1 MLFQEIIFWALSAG
15 AVGAAL
21 GVVLLKDVFRSA
33 LLLIVLFLSIAGHFV
48 LLAAE
53 FLAVVQV
60 LIYGGAISTLI
71 IFAIML
77 TQNIQQGNLANRIQ
91 IPAVLLPALLLAA
104 FIFVFIDTDWRLISM
119 LPMEEGRPVPFYI
132 GTQVV
137 DVAFKDTP
145 SALAS
150 LIFKNYALGFG
161 ASGALL
167 LASIVG
173 ALSLVR
179 GDQ

>member
-1 MLFQEIIFWALSAG
+1 MLFEEIIFWALSAG

-60 LIYGGAISTLI
+60 LIYGGAISILI

-77 TQNIQQGNLANRIQ
+77 TQNIQQGNLANRLQ
-91 IPAVLLPALLLAA
+91 IPAILLSSLLLAA
-104 FIFVFIDTDWRLISM
+104 LIFVFLDTDWNLISKFDY
-119 LPMEEGRPVPFYI
+119 ETNIVNS
-132 GTQVV
+132 
-137 DVAFKDTP
+137 AFKDTP
-145 SALAS
+145 ATLAS
-150 LIFKNYALGFG
+150 LLFENYALAFG
-161 ASGALL
+161 VAGGLL
-167 LASIVG
+167 LASIIG

-179 GDQ
+179 GNQ

>member
-60 LIYGGAISTLI
+60 LIYGGAISILI

-104 FIFVFIDTDWRLISM
+104 LIFVFIDTDWRVISM
-119 LPMEEGRPVPFYI
+119 LPN

-137 DVAFKDTP
+137 DFAFQDTP
-145 SALAS
+145 STLAS

>member
-1 MLFQEIIFWALSAG
+1 MLFEEIIFWALSAG

-60 LIYGGAISTLI
+60 LIYGGAISILI

-77 TQNIQQGNLANRIQ
+77 TQNIQQGNLANRLQ
-91 IPAVLLPALLLAA
+91 IPAILLSSLLLAA
-104 FIFVFIDTDWRLISM
+104 LIFVFLDTDWNLISKFDY
-119 LPMEEGRPVPFYI
+119 ETNIVNS
-132 GTQVV
+132 
-137 DVAFKDTP
+137 AFKDTP
-145 SALAS
+145 ATLAS
-150 LIFKNYALGFG
+150 LLFENYALAFG
-161 ASGALL
+161 LAGGLL
-167 LASIVG
+167 LASIIG

>member
-1 MLFQEIIFWALSAG
+1 MLFEEIIFWALSAG

-60 LIYGGAISTLI
+60 LIYGGAISILI

-77 TQNIQQGNLANRIQ
+77 TQNIQQGNLANRLQ
-91 IPAVLLPALLLAA
+91 IPAILLSSLLLAA
-104 FIFVFIDTDWRLISM
+104 LIFVFLDTDWNLISNYKY
-119 LPMEEGRPVPFYI
+119 ETNIVNS
-132 GTQVV
+132 
-137 DVAFKDTP
+137 AFKDTP
-145 SALAS
+145 ATLAS
-150 LIFKNYALGFG
+150 LLFENYALAFG
-161 ASGALL
+161 LAGGLL
-167 LASIVG
+167 LASIIG

>member
-1 MLFQEIIFWALSAG
+1 MLFEEIIFWALSAG

-60 LIYGGAISTLI
+60 LIYGGAISILI

-77 TQNIQQGNLANRIQ
+77 TQNIQQGNLANRLQ
-91 IPAVLLPALLLAA
+91 IPAVLLSSLLLAA
-104 FIFVFIDTDWRLISM
+104 LIFVFLDTDWNLISNYKY
-119 LPMEEGRPVPFYI
+119 ETNIVNS
-132 GTQVV
+132 
-137 DVAFKDTP
+137 AFKDTP
-145 SALAS
+145 ATLAS
-150 LIFKNYALGFG
+150 LLFENYALAFG
-161 ASGALL
+161 VAGGLL
-167 LASIVG
+167 LASIIG

>member
-1 MLFQEIIFWALSAG
+1 MLFEEIIFWALSAG

-60 LIYGGAISTLI
+60 LIYGGAISILI

-77 TQNIQQGNLANRIQ
+77 TQNIQQGNLANRLQ
-91 IPAVLLPALLLAA
+91 IPAILLSSLLLAA
-104 FIFVFIDTDWRLISM
+104 LIFVFLDTDWNLISNYTY
-119 LPMEEGRPVPFYI
+119 ETDIVNS
-132 GTQVV
+132 
-137 DVAFKDTP
+137 AFKDTP
-145 SALAS
+145 ATLAS
-150 LIFKNYALGFG
+150 LLFENYALAFG
-161 ASGALL
+161 VAGGLL
-167 LASIVG
+167 LASIIG

>member
-1 MLFQEIIFWALSAG
+1 MLFEEVIFWALSAG

-60 LIYGGAISTLI
+60 LIYGGAISILI

-77 TQNIQQGNLANRIQ
+77 TQNIQQGNLANRLQ
-91 IPAVLLPALLLAA
+91 IPAILLSSLLLAA
-104 FIFVFIDTDWRLISM
+104 LIFVFLDTDWNLISNY
-119 LPMEEGRPVPFYI
+119 EYVSETNIVNS
-132 GTQVV
+132 
-137 DVAFKDTP
+137 AFKDTP
-145 SALAS
+145 ATLAS
-150 LIFKNYALGFG
+150 LLFENYALAFG
-161 ASGALL
+161 VSGGLL
-167 LASIVG
+167 LASIIG

>member
-1 MLFQEIIFWALSAG
+1 LLFEEIIFWALSAG

-60 LIYGGAISTLI
+60 LIYGGAISILI

-77 TQNIQQGNLANRIQ
+77 TQNIQQGNLANRLQ
-91 IPAVLLPALLLAA
+91 IPAILLSSLLLAA
-104 FIFVFIDTDWRLISM
+104 LIFVFLDTDWNLISKFNY
-119 LPMEEGRPVPFYI
+119 ETNIVNS
-132 GTQVV
+132 
-137 DVAFKDTP
+137 AFKDTP
-145 SALAS
+145 ATLAS
-150 LIFKNYALGFG
+150 LLFENYALAFG
-161 ASGALL
+161 LAGGLL
-167 LASIVG
+167 LASIIG